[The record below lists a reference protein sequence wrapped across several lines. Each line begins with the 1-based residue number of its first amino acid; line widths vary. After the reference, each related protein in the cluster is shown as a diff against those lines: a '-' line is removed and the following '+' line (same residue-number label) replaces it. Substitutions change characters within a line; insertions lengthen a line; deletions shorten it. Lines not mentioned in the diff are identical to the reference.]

1 MCDIALGLQ
10 EAGLKEFAESVGG
23 SYMSQWEELGL
34 YDEDVEGWGQ
44 AFEQAMQRTLEA
56 GGRVHFNLTGIDIA
70 VALSGDPNYWVDRHA
85 AWELQ
90 QIIATQTWY
99 RSTIFYLDGCR
110 LDSKQLRQLNISL
123 ETDSAT
129 GE

>member
-10 EAGLKEFAESVGG
+10 EAALKEFAESVGG
-23 SYMSQWEELGL
+23 SYMSQWRELGL

-44 AFEQAMQRTLEA
+44 AFEQAMERTLGA

-70 VALSGDPNYWVDRHA
+70 DALGGDPSYWVDRHA

-90 QIIATQTWY
+90 QIVAKRSWFD
-99 RSTIFYLDGCR
+99 STIFYLDG
-110 LDSKQLRQLNISL
+110 RQLTPDEL
-123 ETDSAT
+123 ARV
-129 GE
+129 GVVPR